1 MTKEDKLE
9 ILAEAMDVDVDVLKD
24 EAVLS
29 SFDEWDS
36 LAALSF
42 MSLLK
47 SKLDK
52 KVTPEE
58 VKNLRTVEEA
68 IAIME

>member
-9 ILAEAMDVDVDVLKD
+9 ILAEAMDVHVDVLKE

-36 LAALSF
+36 LAALSL
-42 MSLLK
+42 MSLIN
-47 SKLDK
+47 SKFNK
-52 KVTPEE
+52 KVTPGEI
-58 VKNLRTVEEA
+58 KSIRTVEDA
-68 IAIME
+68 INIME